1 MSAPEP
7 DRRFGPEDRLAPDA
21 PEFGEAWHAQVL
33 ALADTLI
40 TSGQI
45 GASDWAAALGA
56 QLRAHQSEGADD
68 TEINYYVAALAALEG
83 LLDGGAIVS
92 APDLGARRDIWERAY
107 IATPHGHPVLLSA
120 GQD

>member
-1 MSAPEP
+1 LTQNERY
-7 DRRFGPEDRLAPDA
+7 RRFGPDDQLAPDA

-33 ALADTLI
+33 AVADTLI

-45 GASDWAAALGA
+45 GATDWADALGA
-56 QLRAHQSEGADD
+56 QLRLHQSAGKDD
-68 TEINYYVAALAALEG
+68 TENNYYVAALAALEG

-92 APDLGARRDIWERAY
+92 APDLGARRDVWERAY